1 MGQINQYSNKAA
13 YTNDQKRLKNISAVS
28 HIIDSGAIIADGVNI
43 LVEKE
48 TSKPGDLVVFDTREK
63 DFKFVVAETL
73 NKAELAKMAHLNPF
87 GVVYAIDGDMRK
99 IVSLDQYS
107 ERWAHSF
114 EALLT
119 GFNTSADGSATIT
132 VKTGSET
139 AETMTISW
147 TAGESLESI
156 ANKIKPAS
164 KALKT
169 EALQQYTAS
178 ISPDGMGI
186 ILSHNWYSGATVTE
200 VTGCVLSSQ
209 DDINYQSKYAL
220 INKVTYVRRNN
231 GYNSY
236 FAGANLAEFCEYYG
250 TNGKTPSSPIQLGSS
265 DVMNRTAFESS
276 EHCVALRER
285 YGSYEE
291 YLAGEHM
298 AEYPSRYG
306 AFADDGLRN
315 TLALVAIKGTTVRGP
330 EEPAYPAATRAA
342 AYKVPVSAGQEI
354 ADQVQWHLPSSSEM
368 EELIR
373 DRRYYSSDDSEDL
386 VNDTLAIMG
395 GSSIYGHAWVAW
407 TSSECY
413 SSNAFFYYGWY
424 GTVRNYSKFY
434 SYSVRPVSAL

>member
-1 MGQINQYSNKAA
+1 MGQINQYFNKAA
-13 YTNDQKRLKNISAVS
+13 YAADQKRLKNISAVS
-28 HIIDSGAIIADGVNI
+28 HIIDSGTIIADGVNI
-43 LVEKE
+43 LIEKE
-48 TSKPGDLVVFDTREK
+48 ASKPGDLVVFDTKELR
-63 DFKFVVAETL
+63 FRFIVGETL
-73 NKAELAKMAHLNPF
+73 DKAELAKMSHLTPF
-87 GVVYAIDGDMRK
+87 AVVYAINGDLRK
-99 IVSLDQYS
+99 IVSLNQYS

-119 GFNTSADGSATIT
+119 GFDTSADGSAAIT

-156 ANKIKPAS
+156 ANKVKPAS

-169 EALQQYTAS
+169 EALQQYSAS
-178 ISPDGMGI
+178 VSPDGAGI
-186 ILSHNWYSGATVTE
+186 ILSYNWYSGATVTE

-209 DDINYQSKYAL
+209 DDINYQSNYAL
-220 INKVTYVRRNN
+220 VNNITYVRRNN

-236 FAGANLAEFCEYYG
+236 FAGANLAKFCEYYG

-265 DVMNRTAFESS
+265 DIMNRTAFESS

-315 TLALVAIKGTTVRGP
+315 TLALAAIKGTTVRGS

-368 EELIR
+368 VELIR

-386 VNDTLAIMG
+386 VNDTLAKMG
-395 GSSIYGHAWVAW
+395 RPSIYGHAWVAW
-407 TSSECY
+407 TSSEYNSNCAFIYFGWNGSVY
-413 SSNAFFYYGWY
+413 SN
-424 GTVRNYSKFY
+424 TKFS